1 MNLSRPRRPDTAPSL
16 NLKGAL
22 SLTVDGQDLGG
33 AVRMGLLQAVAEQG
47 SITQAARAY
56 GMSYKAAWDAI
67 DAMNTLSGS
76 PLVERSSGGKG
87 GGRTRLTDHGERLLQ
102 RYGQLQSVHQ
112 RFLDLLD
119 HRALDLAQDFSIL
132 QALNMKTSAR
142 NQWLGSVA
150 AIRAGAV
157 NDEVELDLPGGQ
169 RLSVIVTRASTEAL
183 QLRLKQSVLALVK
196 SSSVMLATGLDDERD
211 GREGRE
217 GLTRVSARNRYDGT
231 VRSVSPGAV
240 NAEVTVD
247 AGALTI
253 VAIVEQHAVADLG
266 LQPGRAVSALVRAS
280 DVILATLA

>member
-1 MNLSRPRRPDTAPSL
+1 MTARRPSL

-22 SLTVDGQDLGG
+22 SLSIDGLDLGG

-47 SITQAARAY
+47 SITQAAKAY

-87 GGRTRLTDHGERLLQ
+87 GGRTRLTDHGQRLLQ
-102 RYGQLQSVHQ
+102 RYGELQAVHQ

-119 HRALDLAQDFSIL
+119 HRALDLSQDFSIL

-169 RLSVIVTRASTEAL
+169 RLSVIVTRASTDAL

-196 SSSVMLATGLDDERD
+196 SSSVMLATGLDDDQD
-211 GREGRE
+211 GRARI
-217 GLTRVSARNRYDGT
+217 SARNRYDGT
-231 VRSVSPGAV
+231 VRGVSPGAV

-280 DVILATLA
+280 DVILVTLA